1 MAQQNLESLSNWVPL
16 NVKIIIEKVKCE
28 GNYKE
33 KVKLSIQGYNHQ
45 TTILNNNKNVQ
56 ISLPPVKN
64 GI

>member
-1 MAQQNLESLSNWVPL
+1 MPL